1 MSEAVPSSWR
11 MVASKDQRYFGKKTG
26 IIIHVNG
33 AASAKIVTAAAS
45 VCLNE
50 SRSVSKK
57 VVTSSL
63 FP

>member
-11 MVASKDQRYFGKKTG
+11 MVASKDQRYFGKTD
-26 IIIHVNG
+26 IIIYVNG
-33 AASAKIVTAAAS
+33 ATSAKIVTAAAS